1 MWKISSSD
9 SNIDSAIDSTIVSI
23 GAAMLV
29 AAAVF
34 ALYDLYNISIHTA
47 VVAYLTIIIPIVH

>member
-9 SNIDSAIDSTIVSI
+9 SNIDSAIDSTIVSS

-29 AAAVF
+29 AAVVF
-34 ALYDLYNISIHTA
+34 ALYDLYNISIHTT
-47 VVAYLTIIIPIVH
+47 VVVYLTIIVPIVH

>member
-29 AAAVF
+29 AAVVF
-34 ALYDLYNISIHTA
+34 ALYDLYNLSIHTT
-47 VVAYLTIIIPIVH
+47 VVAYLTIIVPIVH